1 MGCDRRR
8 GSSLY
13 DNEIRLEIRWA
24 QRKSLLFR
32 QLEPGQTAAGP
43 VYVAWKTGF

>member
-1 MGCDRRR
+1 MNLPPAY
-8 GSSLY
+8 SY